1 MGNLSF
7 EEAIMRLEEIVHR
20 LEDGRLP
27 LEEALDLYAEGVT
40 LARHCRSILDSAEQR
55 VRFLS
60 GSAIETGDEEQ

>member
-1 MGNLSF
+1 MGDLSF
-7 EEAIMRLEEIVHR
+7 EEAIIRLEEIVHR

-40 LARHCRSILDSAEQR
+40 LARHCRSILDNAEQR

-60 GSAIETGDEEQ
+60 SSITETGDGER